1 MQSQSQGLQKSLD
14 LNPPIGQFSFV
25 IGKQNEI
32 VAIPDIGRTP
42 QDILNEV
49 IERIQHDVPEEL
61 ARLISDGEATT
72 TFNGREKVIT
82 RKDSVHGNLRV

>member
-1 MQSQSQGLQKSLD
+1 MRGKDAISQERQTINCAADLAFGWMQSQSQGLQKSLD

-61 ARLISDGEATT
+61 AR
-72 TFNGREKVIT
+72 
-82 RKDSVHGNLRV
+82 